1 MGVPATKP
9 TRAPSTKR
17 AVAIL
22 LWTAVSALALGACA
36 NSGGD
41 YWKERPSSANYM
53 RLPVR

>member
-1 MGVPATKP
+1 MRVPATEP
-9 TRAPSTKR
+9 ARAPSVKR

-22 LWTAVSALALGACA
+22 LLTGASALALGACT
-36 NSGGD
+36 NSAGD